1 MAIVRSYRA
10 FKAKEKSLKR
20 CQNKE
25 KVLFDWCKKEGLSLK
40 SVRAV
45 EDKIQQIIEDLPFTK
60 KASFIKEGSFD
71 EAALTKAL
79 ISGKIDHIAIFDG
92 EKYQGRLGE
101 FKLSYNSL
109 CPAGSP
115 LILVGG
121 VRKIPIKDSIHSF
134 NLADLAVPIEAEWV
148 MEMLPHLCSQVSDT
162 EYDYSP
168 SSDQVVKVKKIYF
181 QDLHIADKQIVAP
194 SHIAVERLATWL
206 TSQAFYPTLTS
217 GPLDQIIYQNASIR
231 QQAAELNQRAGKKI
245 FVGFTEKELKHY
257 FLNKLSGA
265 TKVQDVQDLQILSLP
280 KLDEQLAQQTRLE
293 NPDTL
298 SILGQNC
305 QVTYYDKPQARLSK
319 GSLNSREWQ
328 LLLATKLP
336 GGRRIEFKICLSQ
349 RILSIQWDLDGKAHL
364 KKQPLFKLDMQGLHL
379 DEADLSE
386 ADLSGTNLTGSSL
399 AKTRLFRVV
408 FNNQTQF
415 PFDDIPFHSSA
426 PYFIDPIE
434 LSSLSRFTQV
444 LDRLEKYSSGHWQIS
459 YIQKCVAIQVVK
471 HVKQGLSTDFLSFL
485 YNHNLMKPIGLLS
498 AFSSLSSLFTNKPV
512 ETSSQTEIRLAISNF
527 RKI

>member
-1 MAIVRSYRA
+1 VAIVRSYRA

-319 GSLNSREWQ
+319 GSLSSREWQ

-336 GGRRIEFKICLSQ
+336 GGRRIEFKICLPQ

-415 PFDDIPFHSSA
+415 PFDDISFHSSA

-459 YIQKCVAIQVVK
+459 YIQKGVAIQVVK